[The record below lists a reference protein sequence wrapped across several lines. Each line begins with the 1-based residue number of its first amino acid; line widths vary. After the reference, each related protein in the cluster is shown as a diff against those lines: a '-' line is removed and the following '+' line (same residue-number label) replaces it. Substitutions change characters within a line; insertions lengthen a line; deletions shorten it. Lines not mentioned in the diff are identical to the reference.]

1 MDFQDTVPLWPEE
14 EPRHFLPR
22 KSGASWLIAFLLG
35 LLALVLGL
43 ASWSALSG
51 AAAQRSSY
59 GVMVLPLLTLACA
72 MGIGYAVHRAA
83 SRRPVL
89 GITGQGIESPQ
100 LAEPVA
106 WRALDDAVL
115 VDLHGSAVLHLQLH
129 PDPRRAR
136 QRSFWTGRNPSAPRI
151 NLSRLKPAD
160 RQAALEAIHARL
172 AQERAL
178 AGLGEAPSVRQAR
191 EAAAF
196 EQRLSALTP
205 VPWALYLVMALN
217 IGVWLLNLQSGL
229 SAVSPTPGQLFA
241 WGANSAWAVTQ
252 EGQYWRLFSA
262 TFLHSGWLHIA
273 LNMYALWASGRQVCR
288 WFGNAQFLLVYLGSA
303 LAGSALSLHFSSQQA
318 VSVGASGAVFGVLGA
333 VLVVAWRHRERIA
346 SLKSKNL
353 LTSQGAFILYALVQ
367 GFGKQ
372 GIDNA
377 AHLGGLLAGAL
388 MAWLLIEQV
397 SEAATGGQRRQ
408 RQALVATLAAA
419 AVVALVLTTP
429 TPRINHRQLFATQAA
444 MLRVLPQMQAAEK
457 ALEQDA
463 QASRGGQISAA
474 QLVEAMAQRHIPA
487 YRAVGEALAPLS
499 LPASDPMQPW
509 LADLKQANRV
519 FTQMMQLEVQKAQ
532 GVPDP
537 EAIDRQVAG
546 LVAELQVV
554 QRRMNDFM
562 AQRKAPEKR

>member
-1 MDFQDTVPLWPEE
+1 MDFQDTVPLLPEE

-22 KSGASWLIAFLLG
+22 TSGASWLIAFLLG
-35 LLALVLGL
+35 LLALMLGL

-51 AAAQRSSY
+51 AAAQRSSF
-59 GVMVLPLLTLACA
+59 GVMVLPLLTLACVT
-72 MGIGYAVHRAA
+72 GIGFAIRRAA
-83 SRRPVL
+83 NRRPVL

-100 LAEPVA
+100 LSEPIA
-106 WRALDDAVL
+106 WGALDDAVL
-115 VDLHGSAVLHLQLH
+115 VNMAGHGVLHLQLR
-129 PDPRRAR
+129 PDARRAK
-136 QRSFWTGRNPSAPRI
+136 QRSFWTGRNPSAPRL
-151 NLSRLKPAD
+151 NLSQLKPAD

-205 VPWALYLVMALN
+205 VPWALYLVLALN

-229 SAVSPTPGQLFA
+229 SAVSPTPVQLFE

-252 EGQYWRLFSA
+252 EGQYWRLLTA

-273 LNMYALWASGRQVCR
+273 LNLYALWASGRQVCR
-288 WFGNAQFLLVYLGSA
+288 WFGNAQFLLIYLGAA

-333 VLVVAWRHRERIA
+333 MVVAAWRHRERIP
-346 SLKSKNL
+346 SLSSKHL
-353 LTSQGAFILYALVQ
+353 LTSQGTFVLYVLVQ
-367 GFGKQ
+367 GLGKQ

-388 MAWLLIEQV
+388 MAWLLIEQI
-397 SEAATGGQRRQ
+397 SEVATGGQRRQ
-408 RQALVATLAAA
+408 RQGLAATLVAA
-419 AVVALVLTTP
+419 AVAALVLTAP
-429 TPRINHRQLFATQAA
+429 EPRINHRQLFAMQAA

-457 ALEQDA
+457 ALEKDA
-463 QASRGGQISAA
+463 QASKAGQISAA

-487 YRAVGEALAPLS
+487 YRTVGEALAPLS

-546 LVAELQVV
+546 RVAELKVV
-554 QRRMNDFM
+554 QQRMNDFM
-562 AQRKAPEKR
+562 AQRKAQEKR